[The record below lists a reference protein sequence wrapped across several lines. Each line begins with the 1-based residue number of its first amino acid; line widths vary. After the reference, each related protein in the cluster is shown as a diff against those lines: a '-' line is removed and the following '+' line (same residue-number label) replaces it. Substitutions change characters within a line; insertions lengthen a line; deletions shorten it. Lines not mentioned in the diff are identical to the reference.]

1 MEKCE
6 ESFPNVSLPV
16 ILSEFSV
23 PSSLGDHKDVLGL
36 PQQQVRER
44 EREGV
49 CACVCYNDNHKHTH
63 RTYDNLMV
71 EEPI

>member
-44 EREGV
+44 EREGECV
-49 CACVCYNDNHKHTH
+49 RACVTMIIISIPIE
-63 RTYDNLMV
+63 LM
-71 EEPI
+71 II